1 VRQSDLPDELVIG
14 VIEMKIQTSALKGL
28 LDRTQRKH
36 TVAGATNPQV
46 VACMIRGDGQ
56 GTASVT
62 SLVKDGVTS
71 LSRFSCDAE
80 SPTGCAIPI
89 PDIERIKGALK
100 FHGGLLTLSFHHGK
114 LRLKSGAK
122 STTLLAS
129 ENAKAFPHS
138 PHSLGEWERRSMEQ
152 ANSITYHSSSF
163 PSGDGTVLYTTKNG
177 TKINPMFSAEIDA
190 VELFEA
196 VRCVNMNSQ
205 KSNTFTFTLK
215 DRVLSL
221 TVGGDLKGATTTV
234 LRDDIP
240 LNDGSFEA
248 AYHGGLNHVLQ
259 HLNGSLTLNF
269 LDFRSFNQGIAMLIT
284 HGERDFIY
292 QAGIV
297 DG

>member
-1 VRQSDLPDELVIG
+1 
-14 VIEMKIQTSALKGL
+14 MKIQPSALKGL

-46 VACMIRGDGQ
+46 VACMIRGDGD
-56 GTASVT
+56 GNASVT

-71 LSRFSCDAE
+71 LSQFSCDATSTIE
-80 SPTGCAIPI
+80 AIPI

-100 FHGGLLTLSFHHGK
+100 FHGGLLTLSFNHGK

-138 PHSLGEWERRSMEQ
+138 PHSLGEWERRSMQQ
-152 ANSITYHSSSF
+152 ADSIDS
-163 PSGDGTVLYTTKNG
+163 YTAIYTMKNG
-177 TKINPMFSAEIDA
+177 TKITPILSAEIDA

-221 TVGGDLKGATTTV
+221 TVGGDLKGTTTTV

>member
-1 VRQSDLPDELVIG
+1 
-14 VIEMKIQTSALKGL
+14 MKVQTAALQRL
-28 LDRTQRKH
+28 LERTQRKQ
-36 TVAGATNPQV
+36 TVAGSTNPQV
-46 VACMIRGDGQ
+46 IACMLRGDGQ
-56 GTASVT
+56 GSASIV
-62 SLVKDGVTS
+62 SLVRDGVTS
-71 LSRFSCDAE
+71 LSRFSCDAD

-100 FHGGLLTLSFHHGK
+100 FHGGLLNINFDGK
-114 LRLKSGAK
+114 LRLKSGNK

-138 PHSLGEWERRSMEQ
+138 PHSLMEWETRSMER
-152 ANSITYHSSSF
+152 AASIDARTAI
-163 PSGDGTVLYTTKNG
+163 YTMRDG
-177 TKINPMFSAEIDA
+177 TKISPMLSAEMDA

-205 KSNTFTFTLK
+205 KSNAFTFTLNG
-215 DRVLSL
+215 RVLSL
-221 TVGGDLKGATTTV
+221 TVGGDLKGTTTTV

-240 LNDGSFEA
+240 LTDEGFEV
-248 AYHGGLNHVLQ
+248 AYNGGLNHVLQ

-297 DG
+297 DA